1 LGARLLL
8 RSPRQLNRIEVT
20 MMKALWG
27 VLISVAA
34 FVALPARAE
43 DSAMTAADLQ
53 QLCRGS
59 DTTSRNVCRIY
70 ILGVT
75 QGIEAGLNM
84 HTRRPCVPAMSAEA
98 LQQAIKS
105 KLDEQLSTVP
115 ADGKLAAAGVIG
127 GILAHTYP
135 CQ

>member
-1 LGARLLL
+1 
-8 RSPRQLNRIEVT
+8 
-20 MMKALWG
+20 MKTLCA
-27 VLISVAA
+27 VLISAGC
-34 FVALPARAE
+34 FVSLQARAE

-84 HTRRPCVPAMSAEA
+84 HAHRPCVPAMSAEV
-98 LQQAIKS
+98 LQQSIKA
-105 KLDEQLSTVP
+105 KLDEQLSSVP
-115 ADGKLAAAGVIG
+115 ADGKLNAAGVIG